1 MEARVWSDPEVLEM
15 LRNDFV
21 ICSLYGDD
29 KMEVLPEDYL
39 ELEDGKVLKGMGKI
53 NSRFVMEKF
62 SANAQPFYLV
72 LDSDGNPLV
81 EPKGYDLNVDNY
93 VAFLKKGLDAYGRR

>member
-1 MEARVWSDPEVLEM
+1 MWSDPKVLEM

-29 KMEVLPEDYL
+29 KMEVMPEDYVTL
-39 ELEDGKVLKGMGKI
+39 PDGKILKGMGKI

-62 SANAQPFYLV
+62 NANAQPFYLV
-72 LDSDGNPLV
+72 LDSEGKPLV
-81 EPKGYDLNVDNY
+81 EPMGYNLNIDNY
-93 VAFLKKGLDAYGRR
+93 IEFLKKGLSAYQK